1 MLPTPGLPS
10 FDYIIPA
17 SPADVTKLLLK
28 HNGDARLFMGGT
40 DVFVRMRNGF
50 IAPKF
55 LIDIKR
61 LPGMTAIKFTK
72 RAGLTIGAGADMNSI
87 ARHPAVIEHYP
98 LLAQAIDAVASYQL
112 RTRATMGGNLCNASP
127 AADTAPAALVLG
139 ANLVLYGRRGE
150 RVVPAEKFFLGP
162 GKTTRKP
169 GEFLLRIEIPPQPK
183 GTVGTYLKLGR
194 NAHGDLAIVGV
205 AVLGY
210 PDKRAKS
217 GYAFRIALASVA
229 PTPLRVPQA
238 EAILASSPITL
249 DIIARAATAAMETAQ
264 PISDVRSSAEYRKA
278 MVKTLTRR
286 VIEQVS
292 SSMFKVQS

>member
-1 MLPTPGLPS
+1 
-10 FDYIIPA
+10 
-17 SPADVTKLLLK
+17 
-28 HNGDARLFMGGT
+28 
-40 DVFVRMRNGF
+40 
-50 IAPKF
+50 
-55 LIDIKR
+55 
-61 LPGMTAIKFTK
+61 
-72 RAGLTIGAGADMNSI
+72 
-87 ARHPAVIEHYP
+87 
-98 LLAQAIDAVASYQL
+98 
-112 RTRATMGGNLCNASP
+112 
-127 AADTAPAALVLG
+127 
-139 ANLVLYGRRGE
+139 
-150 RVVPAEKFFLGP
+150 
-162 GKTTRKP
+162 
-169 GEFLLRIEIPPQPK
+169 
-183 GTVGTYLKLGR
+183 
-194 NAHGDLAIVGV
+194 
-205 AVLGY
+205 VLGY